1 MMEIL
6 LLDNGLPALFVL
18 SFLAATVIPLGSE
31 WLLVALLVEGYGL
44 PEVVTV
50 ATIGNF
56 LGGCTTYGIGYLG
69 STFVMEKILR
79 ISDRETGKAMTIFS
93 RYGSW
98 SLLFSWVPIIG
109 DPICLVA
116 GSLKLHPLIFT
127 IMVFSGKLARY
138 WLLARVTVMGVGMG

>member
-1 MMEIL
+1 ML
-6 LLDNGLPALFVL
+6 L
-18 SFLAATVIPLGSE
+18 SFSRAMRPVPV
-31 WLLVALLVEGYGL
+31 VA
-44 PEVVTV
+44 V

-79 ISDRETGKAMTIFS
+79 NSDLETGKAMALYS

-109 DPICLVA
+109 DPLCLVA
-116 GSLKLHPLIFT
+116 GSLKLHPLIFS
-127 IMVFSGKLARY
+127 IFVFCGKLARY
-138 WLLARVTVMGVGMG
+138 WLLAKLSLIGVAAV

>member
-1 MMEIL
+1 MTAF

-31 WLLVALLVEGYGL
+31 WLLVALLLGGHELV
-44 PEVVTV
+44 PVVTV

-56 LGGCTTYGIGYLG
+56 LGGWTTYGIGYLG

-79 ISDRETGKAMTIFS
+79 ISDQETGKAMTIYG

-109 DPICLVA
+109 DPLCLVA
-116 GSLKLHPLIFT
+116 GSLKLHPLIFS
-127 IMVFSGKLARY
+127 IFVFCGKLARY
-138 WLLARVTVMGVGMG
+138 WLLAQITVMGAGTG

>member
-1 MMEIL
+1 MEAF
-6 LLDNGLPALFVL
+6 LLDNGLLALFIL

-31 WLLVALLVEGYGL
+31 WLLVALLLQGQEPGPAVM
-44 PEVVTV
+44 V
-50 ATIGNF
+50 ATIGNY

-79 ISDRETGKAMTIFS
+79 ISDQESGKAMAIYG

-109 DPICLVA
+109 DPLCLVA
-116 GSLKLHPLIFT
+116 GSLKLHPVIFS
-127 IMVFSGKLARY
+127 IFVFSGKLARY
-138 WLLARVTVMGVGMG
+138 WFLAKVTIMSAG